1 MEVLYFHGNDLEGP
15 VPSELENLTALTNL
29 WLKDNMLSGQLP
41 EVLNNLT
48 NLERVRISGNDF
60 TGCIPAGLTDD
71 EETGRT
77 SDAESLGLDVCED
90 S

>member
-1 MEVLYFHGNDLEGP
+1 MLYLHGNDLTGP
-15 VPSELENLTALTNL
+15 IPSELGDLSALTNL
-29 WLKDNMLSGQLP
+29 WLKDNMLSGEIPRELGDLP
-41 EVLNNLT
+41 S
-48 NLERVRISGNDF
+48 LERVRISGNDF